1 MSVGWSADFSYGY
14 FRRILQAIQLN
25 FESHLL
31 AEVPEMQPAN
41 GRPQLLLRH
50 DVDVSLE
57 KALEMAKI
65 EREFGIHATY
75 MVIPNSPFYWLED
88 GTAQAIFRQLISMGH
103 EVALHF
109 DVSEEE
115 RKNNC
120 GISSVEQQI
129 EAACKRLE
137 QAIAQ
142 PIRSISFHRPMPQFL
157 HGPLMICGRVNA
169 YAHELMRWYLSDSK
183 GCWREGE
190 PLPKLLKPEKP
201 LLQLLI
207 HPIWWGDQHISR
219 EDRLQEFFNT
229 ETHGGR
235 SRHYSEMFDA
245 NLAKTTLVRDIGGF
259 INRRHDATG
268 RRE

>member
-1 MSVGWSADFSYGY
+1 
-14 FRRILQAIQLN
+14 
-25 FESHLL
+25 
-31 AEVPEMQPAN
+31 
-41 GRPQLLLRH
+41 LRH

-65 EREFGIHATY
+65 ECEFGIHVTY

-88 GTAQAIFRQLISMGH
+88 GTARAIFRQLISMGH

-120 GISSVEQQI
+120 GISSVERQI

-142 PIRSISFHRPMPQFL
+142 PVRSISFHRPMQQFL

-169 YAHELMRWYLSDSK
+169 YAQELMMWYLSDSK

-190 PLPKLLKPEKP
+190 PLSKLLKPEKP

-207 HPIWWGDQHISR
+207 HPIWWGDEHMSL
-219 EDRLQEFFNT
+219 EDRVQEFFNT
-229 ETHGGR
+229 ETRGR
-235 SRHYSEMFDA
+235 SRHYSETFDA
-245 NLAKTTLVRDIGGF
+245 NLAKTTLVLDVGEF
-259 INRRHDATG
+259 LKQATQ
-268 RRE
+268 RY